1 MDLLQ
6 AVSMAT
12 IFRKIDNIKCF
23 AQRKKKKSIAG
34 TERDSNER

>member
-12 IFRKIDNIKCF
+12 IFHETARMESLVWNLCSKK
-23 AQRKKKKSIAG
+23 RKKKKHR
-34 TERDSNER
+34 TDY